1 MKKQILILTLI
12 IALLLIVS
20 IFALFLFDNNI
31 VGRAV
36 QEENSFGFDYVYT
49 KAICDDNNNCR
60 DFEIACLD
68 GEAIRM
74 DPVTGMVIFPDDWV
88 DGRSEEDKELCE

>member
-1 MKKQILILTLI
+1 MKKQILILTII

-20 IFALFLFDNNI
+20 ILALFLFNTNI
-31 VGRAV
+31 IGGVV
-36 QEENSFGFDYVYT
+36 QENSNDFGFDYVYT
-49 KAICDDNNNCR
+49 KAICDGNNCR

-74 DPVTGMVIFPDDWV
+74 DPVSGMVVFPVDWV
-88 DGRSEEDKELCE
+88 DGRKDKELCE